1 MGQQQGAQAPAHTD
15 GRPIGPVLLILAL
28 SVGLMMVGYGI
39 VAPVFARRFDDLGAG
54 VGALSL
60 LMAAAAA
67 GQFLFAPLM
76 GALADRFGRRPLILV
91 GLAAIVVANTIY
103 LFIDTTASYI
113 AVRFVLGAL
122 SAGILPAALG
132 TVADLVPEER
142 RAQSVGMVM
151 GSYGVGFVVGP
162 TIGGVLFDAWGF
174 AAPFAASAVLGVITL
189 VLAATRLPETRRPA
203 PAHAQA
209 TALPRVPWHQALPRP
224 LALLGTLL
232 LLDLL
237 AILPFALVEPPML
250 FYFYD
255 NLSFSATQ
263 FGLVVGAYGLTQA
276 VGQLTLGRLS
286 DRWGRAPLI
295 ALGFAM
301 NIVFYGGMGF
311 ATDFGSMALV
321 AAVGGLGTAF
331 ITPALSAA
339 YLDITA
345 EQHRA
350 RVMGLKESM
359 AALGGVLGPLA
370 SAAISGQF
378 APQQIFALAAG
389 LAVLATL
396 VALGM
401 QLFSRRSACA
411 DCPPLTPALDA

>member
-1 MGQQQGAQAPAHTD
+1 MAKQHTRAGTSDQGD
-15 GRPIGPVLLILAL
+15 GSIGPVLLILAL

-76 GALADRFGRRPLILV
+76 GSLADRYGRRPLILI
-91 GLAAIVVANTIY
+91 GLAAIVVANTVY
-103 LFIDTTASYI
+103 LFIDSTGSYI
-113 AVRFVLGAL
+113 VVRFVLGVL

-132 TVADLVPEER
+132 TVADLVPEDR
-142 RAQSVGMVM
+142 RAQSVGIVM

-174 AAPFAASAVLGVITL
+174 AAPFAASALLGVITF
-189 VLAATRLPETRRPA
+189 VIAATRLPETRRTTTPA
-203 PAHAQA
+203 PSAAPQ
-209 TALPRVPWHQALPRP
+209 RREPWREALPRP
-224 LALLGTLL
+224 LALLGALL
-232 LLDLL
+232 ALDLL

-255 NLSFSATQ
+255 NLGFSATQ

-276 VGQLTLGRLS
+276 IGQVTLGRLS

-295 ALGFAM
+295 ALGFAL

-311 ATDFGSMALV
+311 AGGFGSMALV

-345 EQHRA
+345 PQHRA

-359 AALGGVLGPLA
+359 AALSGVVGPLA
-370 SAAISGQF
+370 SAMISGAF
-378 APQQIFALAAG
+378 APQQIFVMAAG

-396 VALGM
+396 VALGV
-401 QLFSRRSACA
+401 QVTAGRPACA
-411 DCPPLTPALDA
+411 ECPPLVRAGS